1 MQKSTLKRRQLSRQV
16 HLIHSG
22 LVRTEPDRSVELTLY
37 CVQLKFPV
45 EILLDVAGLVD
56 EPDRLALDLG
66 NIIQKRASEDR
77 DKWEGLDIRIAESKE
92 KCEERILTFES
103 IAHPRLQYNLN
114 TIIPSNY
121 QNISRKLPS
130 RGGP

>member
-1 MQKSTLKRRQLSRQV
+1 MP
-16 HLIHSG
+16 G
-22 LVRTEPDRSVELTLY
+22 RSVELTLY
-37 CVQLKFPV
+37 YTQLKFPV

-92 KCEERILTFES
+92 KLQSEYYYTVELSKYIEKTTIKGRTLTYGVHGQNSES
-103 IAHPRLQYNLN
+103 RP
-114 TIIPSNY
+114 
-121 QNISRKLPS
+121 
-130 RGGP
+130 GF